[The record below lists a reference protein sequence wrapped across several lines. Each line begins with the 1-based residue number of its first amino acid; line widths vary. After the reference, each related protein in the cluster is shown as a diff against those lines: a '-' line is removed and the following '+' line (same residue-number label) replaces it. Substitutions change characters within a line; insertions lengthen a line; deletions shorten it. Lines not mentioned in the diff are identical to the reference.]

1 MYLHMIYH
9 KLINQ
14 PIPSLCFLHLPVDK
28 TVHDADATVNTKCHG
43 NLLIKR
49 IKIKAVLL
57 IAELCHANYVFIL
70 PNWEAQDVPSKQTSR
85 NTFTFSVG
93 IALYLQYIL
102 QATKIDIVNHYE

>member
-1 MYLHMIYH
+1 MIYH

-43 NLLIKR
+43 NLLIKH

-57 IAELCHANYVFIL
+57 VAELCYANYVVIL
-70 PNWEAQDVPSKQTSR
+70 PNWEAKDVPSKQTGR
-85 NTFTFSVG
+85 NTLTFSFV

-102 QATKIDIVNHYE
+102 QAIKIDIFNQYV